1 MTLYITKLYCI
12 ATKDTAG
19 RKKAILLYLDK
30 IRSRIQE
37 IDDQYILDRILSL
50 MMQADTSSRVLE
62 SNSDTKEF
70 EKKDTFAPAQKNE
83 IQLRFKKTCGN
94 PGRKKRHILLR

>member
-62 SNSDTKEF
+62 SNSDTKDF
-70 EKKDTFAPAQKNE
+70 EKQDTFVPTQKMRYNY
-83 IQLRFKKTCGN
+83 ILKKRGN
-94 PGRKKRHILLR
+94 P